1 MQVANVSSFW
11 AVWLP
16 LFVIAVLWY
25 GYNSG
30 GFIGDWLQGLIDP
43 LLKLGSSI
51 LNFIFGV

>member
-16 LFVIAVLWY
+16 LFVIAVLGY

-30 GFIGDWLQGLIDP
+30 GFIGGWLQGLIDP
-43 LLKLGSSI
+43 LLEIGSSI
-51 LNFIFGV
+51 LNFIFGL